1 MRKIKDVLR
10 LYFELSLAQRQIGE
24 SVSLGQATVSDYLHR
39 FERAG
44 LTWPVTLTEEELEAK
59 LFPAS
64 TTATTK
70 AQAKHP
76 MPDFAAIDK
85 ELRSNKH
92 VTLQLLWEEYRN
104 NNLATHYSY
113 SRFCHHYE
121 AWKGG
126 RDVTMRQNHPAGE
139 RIFVDWAGAKIPIH
153 DPGTGE
159 VQPASLFVGVLGA
172 SNYTY
177 VEATASEAIGDWIG
191 VHVRMFE
198 FFGGVSALLVPDN
211 LKTGVSK
218 PCRYEP
224 DLNPLYQSMAEHYGA
239 GIIPARV
246 RKPRDK
252 AKVEVGVQIAQRWI
266 VAALR
271 HHRFHS
277 LIALNEAIAGLLTRL
292 NERPFRK
299 CEGSRRSWFEN
310 IDRPALRPLPAER
323 FVLEDWKIAT
333 VNIDYHV
340 AFDHCLY
347 SVPYHLTRE
356 KVDVRATATTVE
368 IFHRGERVASHVRL
382 SGMTNQS
389 STLPEHQPKSHRAHN
404 EWPPS
409 RIIAWAGSVG
419 PFTAQLVEKILAGK
433 PHPEMGYRAC
443 LGIIRLGGRYTPAR
457 LEAAAER
464 ALLCGAIS
472 YKRVESML
480 KRGLDQLPVDT
491 PESTP
496 SGPPRKHG
504 NIRGSEYFA

>member
-10 LYFELSLAQRQIGE
+10 LYFELSLAQREIAE

-39 FERAG
+39 FERTQ
-44 LTWPVTLTEEELEAK
+44 LTWPVELTEEQLEAK

-70 AQAKHP
+70 AQPKHP
-76 MPDFAAIDK
+76 MPDFAAIDN

-104 NNLATHYSY
+104 INLASHYSY

-121 AWKGG
+121 VWKGR

-153 DPGTGE
+153 DPSTGE
-159 VQPASLFVGVLGA
+159 VRPASVFVAVLGA

-177 VEATASEAIGDWIG
+177 VEATASETVGDWIG
-191 VHVRMFE
+191 AHVRMFE
-198 FFGGVSALLVPDN
+198 YFGGVSALLVPDN
-211 LKTGVSK
+211 LKTGVNK
-218 PCRYEP
+218 ACRYEP
-224 DLNPLYQSMAEHYGA
+224 ELNPFYQNMAEHYGV
-239 GIIPARV
+239 GVIPARV

-277 LIALNEAIAGLLTRL
+277 LAALNEAIAGLLTRL

-323 FVLEDWKIAT
+323 FALEDWKIAT

-347 SVPYHLTRE
+347 SVPYHLIRE
-356 KVDVRATATTVE
+356 KVDVRATASTVE
-368 IFHRGERVASHVRL
+368 IFHRGERVASHVRW
-382 SGMTNQS
+382 SGANNS

-409 RIIAWAGSVG
+409 RIVGWAGSVG
-419 PFTAQLVEKILAGK
+419 PFTAQLVERILAEQ
-433 PHPEMGYRAC
+433 PHPEKGYRSC
-443 LGIIRLGGRYTPAR
+443 LGIIRLGGKYTPER
-457 LEAAAER
+457 VEAASER
-464 ALLCGAIS
+464 ALLSGAIS
-472 YKRVESML
+472 YKRVESIL
-480 KRGLDQLPVDT
+480 KRGLDRQAVDAAEPT
-491 PESTP
+491 RP
-496 SGPPRKHG
+496 GPTQRHE
-504 NIRGSEYFA
+504 NIRGSEYFT